1 MNPSSAIGRT
11 QSLHSSP
18 DRNQT
23 NQTLAIQIAS
33 ALESA
38 LPGVNAS
45 KLVHALDTLLGGR
58 GNYTLVGS
66 AAMHL
71 HALEHPNATCKL
83 PLPNDLDVVVNDTAI
98 RRVELANPETL
109 DKLNLKRDANF
120 AHVLNM
126 TRENAPNL
134 KIDIV
139 RSSTP
144 GFLKYQ
150 FNPHSIHNIQVG
162 MLADCLADYKARRTD
177 QEFVEQCGGQTQAN
191 AKVQPWLDYFDQFRH
206 EAGTVLPR
214 QAAKRRFTE
223 SRNSS
228 PEQGLGEPSHARAAA
243 RILKFGS

>member
-1 MNPSSAIGRT
+1 MQTSPINNTSNNN
-11 QSLHSSP
+11 SP
-18 DRNQT
+18 DRTQHFS
-23 NQTLAIQIAS
+23 LIPRVAS
-33 ALESA
+33 TLESA
-38 LPGVNAS
+38 LPGIDAN
-45 KLVHALDTLLGGR
+45 KLIHALDTLLGGR

-66 AAMHL
+66 ASMHL
-71 HALEHPNATCKL
+71 HALEHPNATCAL
-83 PLPNDLDVVVNDTAI
+83 PMPHDLDVVVNDTAI
-98 RRVELANPETL
+98 RRVELANTETL
-109 DKLNLKRDANF
+109 GRLNLKRDANF
-120 AHVLNM
+120 AHVLHM
-126 TRENAPNL
+126 PRDNAPDL

-139 RSSTP
+139 HSSTP

-150 FNPHSIHNIQVG
+150 FNPHSIHGLQTG

-191 AKVQPWLDYFDQFRH
+191 AQVQPWLDYFDKCRH
-206 EAGTVLPR
+206 DAGTVLPR

>member
-23 NQTLAIQIAS
+23 NQTLPIQIAS

-109 DKLNLKRDANF
+109 GKLNLKRDANF
-120 AHVLNM
+120 AHVLHM

-228 PEQGLGEPSHARAAA
+228 PEQGLGEPSRARAAA

>member
-1 MNPSSAIGRT
+1 MNPSLAIGHT

-18 DRNQT
+18 DRTQT
-23 NQTLAIQIAS
+23 SQTLAIQIAS

-38 LPGVNAS
+38 LPGVNAN

-83 PLPNDLDVVVNDTAI
+83 PLPHDLDVVVNDTAI

-109 DKLNLKRDANF
+109 GKLNLKRDANF
-120 AHVLNM
+120 AHVLHM
-126 TRENAPNL
+126 TRENAPDL

-139 RSSTP
+139 SSSTP

-150 FNPHSIHNIQVG
+150 FNPHSIHGVQVG

-177 QEFVEQCGGQTQAN
+177 QEFIEQCGGKTQAN
-191 AKVQPWLDYFDQFRH
+191 AKVQPWLDYFDQFRN

-223 SRNSS
+223 SSAPS
-228 PEQGLGEPSHARAAA
+228 PEQALGEPGHARSTA
-243 RILKFGS
+243 RVLKFGS

>member
-11 QSLHSSP
+11 QSHHSSP

-23 NQTLAIQIAS
+23 NQTLPIQIAS

-38 LPGVNAS
+38 LPGVNANN
-45 KLVHALDTLLGGR
+45 VIHALDTLLGSR
-58 GNYTLVGS
+58 SYYTLVGS

-83 PLPNDLDVVVNDTAI
+83 PLPHDLDVVVNDTAI
-98 RRVELANPETL
+98 RRVELASPETL

-120 AHVLNM
+120 AHVLHM
-126 TRENAPNL
+126 KRENAPDL

-139 RSSTP
+139 CSSTP

-214 QAAKRRFTE
+214 KAAKRRFTE

-228 PEQGLGEPSHARAAA
+228 PEQALGEPSHARAAA

>member
-120 AHVLNM
+120 AHVLHM

-228 PEQGLGEPSHARAAA
+228 PEQGLGEPSHTRAAA

>member
-1 MNPSSAIGRT
+1 MNPSSAVGRT
-11 QSLHSSP
+11 QSPHSPP
-18 DRNQT
+18 DRTQT
-23 NQTLAIQIAS
+23 SQALPIQIAS

-83 PLPNDLDVVVNDTAI
+83 PLPHDLDVVVNDTAI
-98 RRVELANPETL
+98 RRVELASPETL
-109 DKLNLKRDANF
+109 GKLNLKRDANF
-120 AHVLNM
+120 AHVLHM

-139 RSSTP
+139 CSSTP

-150 FNPHSIHNIQVG
+150 FNPHSIHDVQVG

-177 QEFVEQCGGQTQAN
+177 QEFVEQYGGQTRAN

-206 EAGTVLPR
+206 ETGTVLPR
-214 QAAKRRFTE
+214 HAAKRRLTE
-223 SRNSS
+223 SRGSN
-228 PEQGLGEPSHARAAA
+228 PEQALGEPSHVRSAA

>member
-23 NQTLAIQIAS
+23 NQTLPIQIAS

-83 PLPNDLDVVVNDTAI
+83 PLPHDLDVVVNDTAI

-109 DKLNLKRDANF
+109 GKLNLKRDANF
-120 AHVLNM
+120 AHVLHM

-162 MLADCLADYKARRTD
+162 MLADCLADYKATYRSGIRRTMWRPNPGK
-177 QEFVEQCGGQTQAN
+177 CKGSTLAG
-191 AKVQPWLDYFDQFRH
+191 LFRP
-206 EAGTVLPR
+206 VSPR
-214 QAAKRRFTE
+214 GR
-223 SRNSS
+223 
-228 PEQGLGEPSHARAAA
+228 HCVAAA
-243 RILKFGS
+243 SREKTIYRIKELKPRTRVG

>member
-1 MNPSSAIGRT
+1 MEASS
-11 QSLHSSP
+11 SLPLTSCSLCHSP
-18 DRNQT
+18 DRSQNLLVST
-23 NQTLAIQIAS
+23 RVTATL
-33 ALESA
+33 ENA
-38 LPGVNAS
+38 LPGINAS

-83 PLPNDLDVVVNDTAI
+83 PLPHDLDVVVNDTAI

-120 AHVLNM
+120 AHVLHM

-177 QEFVEQCGGQTQAN
+177 QEFIEQCGGQTQAN

-228 PEQGLGEPSHARAAA
+228 PEQALGEPSHGRAAA